1 MRVKITNK
9 TTKEFEI
16 KEVTEFTD
24 NSITQQVGKGI
35 MVQSFNPEEFEI
47 VREE

>member
-1 MRVKITNK
+1 MVVKIFNK

-24 NSITQQVGKGI
+24 NSITQQAGKGI

-47 VREE
+47 TLE